1 LSCATYSKVLCIF
14 AITACGTPA
23 AFTPLQLLWVNLVTD
38 GLPATALAF
47 NASDAEQLMRQP
59 PRPRSAPLVSGW
71 ELGRYLL
78 LGGYIAAAT
87 TTVYLCWWLLPSSP
101 LLEPLSSLLASD
113 GHDAV
118 SW

>member
-1 LSCATYSKVLCIF
+1 VCIF
-14 AITACGTPA
+14 AITAFGTPA

-38 GLPATALAF
+38 GLPAIALAY
-47 NASDAEQLMRQP
+47 NASDPELLMRLP
-59 PRPRSAPLVSGW
+59 PRPRSAPLVNSW

-78 LGGYIAAAT
+78 IGGYIAAAT
-87 TTVYLCWWLLPSSP
+87 TTLYLCWWLLPSNP
-101 LLEPLSSLLASD
+101 PLEPLSTLLASD